1 MKKIFIVFTLVIIL
15 SVMSMPLFANGQSDN
30 GAAKA
35 EKSKVTFWLADY
47 EGIDHD
53 FVKQIASAFE
63 AKYPQYK
70 MDLVIVD
77 WNAMHDKLTTA
88 LAAGTPP
95 DASVIGTRWL
105 LEFMDLGAVVEPA
118 KYVSQSTFDNIAP
131 GAMEAKVDGTLMGI
145 PFAAG
150 SRFMA
155 INTSITDKVPQTMEE
170 LEKYAIEATKNGK
183 YGLIM
188 PGGKHTE
195 LTDFVYYFYAAGGD
209 FFDKDGKC
217 TVNSPAGVKALEFML
232 KLANEDKVV
241 QDGYLSQDRKQ
252 AQPIFFAGKAAY
264 VMIGAWAD
272 TEYGKVNA
280 DWKIKYAQI
289 PPFAGNKP
297 APLIVTDSIALYKDG
312 KNLEGIGKFIDFLYQ
327 DEWKAPLDKQMG
339 FPPVTI
345 SASKRPEFQTPMYAA
360 MAEANLNAKGWPL
373 VTGWAEASSIIIDA
387 TQKAFLGQMSA
398 KEALDWAAA
407 EVDKARAE

>member
-1 MKKIFIVFTLVIIL
+1 MKKIFIAVTLIVVL
-15 SVMSMPLFANGQSDN
+15 SVTSTSLFAGGQKE
-30 GAAKA
+30 GVEK
-35 EKSKVTFWLADY
+35 KSKVTFWLADY

-53 FVKQIASAFE
+53 FVKQIKTAFE
-63 AKYPQYK
+63 VAYTQYD

-77 WNAMHDKLTTA
+77 WDALHDKLTTS
-88 LAAGTPP
+88 LSAGTPP

-105 LEFMDLGAVVEPA
+105 LEFMDLDAVVAPG
-118 KYVSQSTFDNIAP
+118 KYISKATLNNIAP
-131 GAMEAKVDGTLMGI
+131 GAMEAKINGQLMGI

-155 INTSITDKVPQTMEE
+155 MNTSLATKVPATMEE
-170 LEKYAIEATKNGK
+170 LEKYAIEATKGGN
-183 YGLIM
+183 YGLIL

-209 FFDKDGKC
+209 FFDANGKC
-217 TVNSPAGVKALEFML
+217 TANSAAGVKALEFML

-241 QDGYLSQDRKQ
+241 QDGYMSQDRKQ
-252 AQPIFFAGKAAY
+252 AQPIFFGGKAAY

-272 TEYGKVNA
+272 TEYNKMNA
-280 DWKIKYAQI
+280 DWKIKYMQI

-312 KNLEGIGKFIDFLYQ
+312 KNLEGIGKFIDFLYK

-345 SASKRPEFQTPMYAA
+345 SAAKRPEFQTPMYKA
-360 MAEANLNAKGWPL
+360 MGEANLNAKGWPL
-373 VTGWAEASSIIIDA
+373 VTGWAETSSILIDA
-387 TQKAFLGQMSA
+387 NQKALLGQMSA
-398 KEALDWAAA
+398 KEALDWAAK
-407 EVDKARAE
+407 EIDKARAE

>member
-1 MKKIFIVFTLVIIL
+1 MKKVLLVLTLIL
-15 SVMSMPLFANGQSDN
+15 ILGVVSTNLFAKGQDE
-30 GAAKA
+30 GEAG
-35 EKSKVTFWLADY
+35 KSTVTFWLCDY

-53 FVKQIASAFE
+53 FVKEIAAAFE
-63 AKYPQYK
+63 AEYPEYE

-77 WNAMHDKLTTA
+77 WDSMHDKLTTS

-105 LEFMDLGAVVEPA
+105 LELMDLDSVVQPGD
-118 KYVSQSTFDNIAP
+118 YLSQSTFDNIAP
-131 GAMEAKVDGTLMGI
+131 GAMEAKIDGKLWGI

-155 INTSITDKVPQTMEE
+155 MNTSLATKVPSTMEE
-170 LEKYAIEATKNGK
+170 LREYAIEATKDGN

-195 LTDFVYYFYAAGGD
+195 LSEFVYYFYAVGGD
-209 FFDKDGKC
+209 FFDANGKS
-217 TVNSPAGVKALEFML
+217 TVNSAAGVKALEFML
-232 KLANEDKVV
+232 KLANDDKVL
-241 QDGYLSQDRKQ
+241 QEGYVSHSRKQ

-272 TEYGKVNA
+272 TEYNKMNA
-280 DWKIKYAQI
+280 DWDIQYLQI

-312 KNLEGIGKFIDFLYQ
+312 ENLEGVGKFLDFLYK

-345 SASKRPEFQTPMYAA
+345 SAAKRPEFQTPMYAA
-360 MAEANLNAKGWPL
+360 MGEANLNAKGWPL

-387 TQKAFLGQMSA
+387 NQKAFLGQMSA

>member
-1 MKKIFIVFTLVIIL
+1 MKKSFIVFALILIL
-15 SVMSMPLFANGQSDN
+15 SVSSTSLFAGGQKDS
-30 GAAKA
+30 GE
-35 EKSKVTFWLADY
+35 EKSTVTFWLSDY

-53 FVKQIASAFE
+53 FVKKIEVAFE
-63 AKYPQYK
+63 AENPQYD

-77 WNAMHDKLTTA
+77 WNAMHDKLTTS

-105 LEFMDLGAVVEPA
+105 LEFMDLDAVVSPV
-118 KYVSQSTFDNIAP
+118 KYVSQSTIDNIAP
-131 GAMEAKVDGTLMGI
+131 GAMEAKIGGVLMGL

-155 INTSITDKVPQTMEE
+155 MNTSLATKVPATMEE
-170 LEKYAIEATKNGK
+170 LREYAIEATKGGN

-195 LTDFVYYFYAAGGD
+195 LSDFVYYFYAAGGD
-209 FFDKDGKC
+209 FFDANGKS
-217 TVNSPAGVKALEFML
+217 TVNSAAGVKALDFML
-232 KLANEDKVV
+232 KLANDDKVV
-241 QDGYLSQDRKQ
+241 QEGYMAQDRKQ
-252 AQPIFFAGKAAY
+252 SHPIFFAGKAAY

-272 TEYGKVNA
+272 TEYNKMNA
-280 DWKIKYAQI
+280 DWKIQYMQI

-297 APLIVTDSIALYKDG
+297 APLIVTDSIAVYKDG
-312 KNLEGIGKFIDFLYQ
+312 KNLEGIGKFLDFLYK

-345 SASKRPEFQTPMYAA
+345 SAAQRPEFQTPMYKA
-360 MAEANLNAKGWPL
+360 MGEANLNAKGWPL
-373 VTGWAEASSIIIDA
+373 ITGWAEASSILIDA
-387 TQKAFLGQMSA
+387 NQKALLGQMSA
-398 KEALDWAAA
+398 KEALDWAAK
-407 EVDKARAE
+407 EIDKARAE

>member
-1 MKKIFIVFTLVIIL
+1 MKKAFIVACALIIAL
-15 SVMSMPLFANGQSDN
+15 SVTSTSLFANGKEES
-30 GAAKA
+30 GP

-53 FVKQIASAFE
+53 FVKQIAAAFE
-63 AKYPQYK
+63 EKYPQYQ

-77 WNAMHDKLTTA
+77 WNALHDKLTTA

-95 DASVIGTRWL
+95 DASIIGTRWL
-105 LEFMDLGAVVEPA
+105 LEFMDLDAIAAPD

-131 GAMEAKVDGTLMGI
+131 GAMEAKVNGKLMGI

-155 INTSITDKVPQTMEE
+155 INTALTDKVPATMEE
-170 LEKYAIEATKNGK
+170 LEKDAIAATKDGN

-188 PGGKHTE
+188 PGAKHTE

-209 FFDKDGKC
+209 FFDANGKC
-217 TVNSPAGVKALEFML
+217 TVNSPAGVKALSFMV
-232 KLANEDKVV
+232 KLANQDKVV

-264 VMIGAWAD
+264 VFIGAWAD
-272 TEYGKVNA
+272 TEYNKVSPS
-280 DWKIKYAQI
+280 WKIKYAQI

-312 KNLEGIGKFIDFLYQ
+312 KNLEGVGKFIDFLYQ
-327 DEWKAPLDKQMG
+327 DKWKAPLDKQMG

-345 SASKRPEFQTPMYAA
+345 SASKRPEFQTPMYQA

-373 VTGWAEASSIIIDA
+373 VTGWAEASSIIMDA
-387 TQKAFLGQMSA
+387 TQKAYLGQMSP
-398 KEALDWAAA
+398 KEALDWAAK
-407 EVDKARAE
+407 EVDKARGK

>member
-1 MKKIFIVFTLVIIL
+1 MC
-15 SVMSMPLFANGQSDN
+15 SSDLI
-30 GAAKA
+30 
-35 EKSKVTFWLADY
+35 ET
-47 EGIDHD
+47 
-53 FVKQIASAFE
+53 AFE
-63 AKYPQYK
+63 AEYPQYD

-77 WNAMHDKLTTA
+77 WNAMHDKLTTS

-105 LEFMDLGAVVEPA
+105 LEFMDLDAVVSPV
-118 KYVSQSTFDNIAP
+118 KYVSQSTIDNIAP
-131 GAMEAKVDGTLMGI
+131 GAMEAKIGGVLMGL

-155 INTSITDKVPQTMEE
+155 MNTSLTTKVPSTMEE
-170 LEKYAIEATKNGK
+170 LRKYAIEATKGGN

-209 FFDKDGKC
+209 FFNASGKS
-217 TVNSPAGVKALEFML
+217 TVNSAAGVKALEFML
-232 KLANEDKVV
+232 KLANDDKVV
-241 QDGYLSQDRKQ
+241 QEGYMSQDRKQ
-252 AQPIFFAGKAAY
+252 SHPIFFGGKAAY

-272 TEYGKVNA
+272 TEYNKMNA
-280 DWKIKYAQI
+280 DWNIKYFQI

-297 APLIVTDSIALYKDG
+297 APLIVTDSIAVYKDG
-312 KNLEGIGKFIDFLYQ
+312 KNLEGIGKFLDFLYK

-345 SASKRPEFQTPMYAA
+345 SAAQRPEFQTPMYKA
-360 MAEANLNAKGWPL
+360 MGEANLNAKGWPL
-373 VTGWAEASSIIIDA
+373 VTGWAEASSILIDA
-387 TQKAFLGQMSA
+387 NQKALLGQMSA
-398 KEALDWAAA
+398 KEALDWAAK
-407 EVDKARAE
+407 EIDKARAE

>member
-1 MKKIFIVFTLVIIL
+1 MKKSFIVFALILIL
-15 SVMSMPLFANGQSDN
+15 SVSSTSLFAGGQKDS
-30 GAAKA
+30 GE
-35 EKSKVTFWLADY
+35 EKSTVTFWLSDY

-53 FVKQIASAFE
+53 FVKKIEVAFE
-63 AKYPQYK
+63 AENPQYD

-77 WNAMHDKLTTA
+77 WNAMHDKLTTS

-105 LEFMDLGAVVEPA
+105 LEFMDLDAVVSPV
-118 KYVSQSTFDNIAP
+118 KYVSQSTIDNIAP
-131 GAMEAKVDGTLMGI
+131 GAMEAKIGGVLMGL

-155 INTSITDKVPQTMEE
+155 MNTSLATKVPATMEE
-170 LEKYAIEATKNGK
+170 LREYAIEATKGGN

-195 LTDFVYYFYAAGGD
+195 LSDFVYYFYAAGGD
-209 FFDKDGKC
+209 FFDANGKS
-217 TVNSPAGVKALEFML
+217 TVNSAAGVKALDFML
-232 KLANEDKVV
+232 KLANDDKVV
-241 QDGYLSQDRKQ
+241 QEGYMAQDRKQ
-252 AQPIFFAGKAAY
+252 SHPIFFAGKAAY

-272 TEYGKVNA
+272 TEYNKMNA
-280 DWKIKYAQI
+280 DWKIQYMQI

-297 APLIVTDSIALYKDG
+297 APLIVTDSIAVYKDG
-312 KNLEGIGKFIDFLYQ
+312 KNLEGIGKFLDFLYK

-345 SASKRPEFQTPMYAA
+345 SAAQRPEFQTPMYKA
-360 MAEANLNAKGWPL
+360 MGEANLNAKGWPL
-373 VTGWAEASSIIIDA
+373 ITGWAEASSILIDA
-387 TQKAFLGQMSA
+387 NQKALLGQMSA

-407 EVDKARAE
+407 EIDKARAE

>member
-1 MKKIFIVFTLVIIL
+1 MKKSIIVFALILIL
-15 SVMSMPLFANGQSDN
+15 SVSSTSLFAGGQKES
-30 GAAKA
+30 GE
-35 EKSKVTFWLADY
+35 EKSTVTFWLSDY

-53 FVKQIASAFE
+53 FVKKIEAAFE
-63 AKYPQYK
+63 AENPQYD

-77 WNAMHDKLTTA
+77 WNAMHDKLTTS

-105 LEFMDLGAVVEPA
+105 LEFMDLDAVVSPV
-118 KYVSQSTFDNIAP
+118 KYVSKSTIDNIAP
-131 GAMEAKVDGTLMGI
+131 GAMEAKIGGVLMGL

-155 INTSITDKVPQTMEE
+155 MNTSLATKVPSTMEE
-170 LEKYAIEATKNGK
+170 LREYAIEASKGGN

-209 FFDKDGKC
+209 FFDSKGKS
-217 TVNSPAGVKALEFML
+217 TVNSAAGVKALEFML
-232 KLANEDKVV
+232 KLANDDKVV
-241 QDGYLSQDRKQ
+241 QDGYMSQDRKQ
-252 AQPIFFAGKAAY
+252 SHPIFFGGKAAY

-272 TEYGKVNA
+272 TEYNKMNA
-280 DWKIKYAQI
+280 DWKIEYFQI

-297 APLIVTDSIALYKDG
+297 APLIVTDSIAVYKDG
-312 KNLEGIGKFIDFLYQ
+312 ENLEGIGKFLDFLYQ

-345 SASKRPEFQTPMYAA
+345 SASKRPEFQTPMYKA
-360 MAEANLNAKGWPL
+360 MGEANLNAKGWPL
-373 VTGWAEASSIIIDA
+373 VTGWAEASSILIDA
-387 TQKAFLGQMSA
+387 NQKALLGQMSA
-398 KEALDWAAA
+398 KEALDWAAKEIDAANA
-407 EVDKARAE
+407 E

>member
-1 MKKIFIVFTLVIIL
+1 MKKILIVVTLIVIL
-15 SVMSMPLFANGQSDN
+15 SVMSLPLFANGQKD
-30 GAAKA
+30 GGA

-53 FVKQIASAFE
+53 FVGKIADAFE
-63 AKYPQYK
+63 AAYPQYS

-105 LEFMDLGAVVEPA
+105 LEFMDLDAVVEPA
-118 KYVSQSTFDNIAP
+118 KYVSQATFDNIAP
-131 GAMEAKVDGTLMGI
+131 GAMEAKVNGTLMGI

-155 INTSITDKVPQTMEE
+155 INTSLTDKVPQTMEE

-217 TVNSPAGVKALEFML
+217 IVNSAAGVKALDFML

-252 AQPIFFAGKAAY
+252 AQPIFFGGKAAY

-272 TEYGKVNA
+272 TEYNKMNA

-312 KNLEGIGKFIDFLYQ
+312 KNLEGIGKFIDFLYK

-387 TQKAFLGQMSA
+387 TQKAYLGQMSA

>member
-1 MKKIFIVFTLVIIL
+1 MKKVVLIVALIAL
-15 SVMSMPLFANGQSDN
+15 MSVSAVSLFANGGQDA
-30 GAAKA
+30 GEAK
-35 EKSKVTFWLADY
+35 STVTFWLADY

-53 FVKQIASAFE
+53 FVGEIAAAFE
-63 AKYPQYK
+63 AKYPEYK

-77 WNAMHDKLTTA
+77 WNALHDKLTTA

-105 LEFMDLGAVVEPA
+105 LELMDLGAVVAPGE
-118 KYVSQSTFDNIAP
+118 YVSQSTFDNIAP
-131 GAMEAKVDGTLMGI
+131 GAMEAKIDGTLMGI

-155 INTSITDKVPQTMEE
+155 MNKSLASKVPATMEE
-170 LEKYAIEATKNGK
+170 LREYAIEATKDGN

-188 PGGKHTE
+188 PGAKHSE
-195 LTDFVYYFYAAGGD
+195 LSDFVYYFYAAGGE
-209 FFDKDGKC
+209 FFDANGKC

-232 KLANEDKVV
+232 QLALKDKVV
-241 QDGYLSQDRKQ
+241 QDGFMAQDRKESH
-252 AQPIFFAGKAAY
+252 PIFMGGKAAY

-272 TEYGKVNA
+272 TEYNKMNA
-280 DWKIKYAQI
+280 DWDIEYMQI
-289 PPFAGNKP
+289 PPFAGNDP

-327 DEWKAPLDKQMG
+327 DEWKAPLDKGMG

-345 SASKRPEFQTPMYAA
+345 SAAKRPEFQTPMYAA

-373 VTGWAEASSIIIDA
+373 VTGWVESASIIIDA
-387 TQKAFLGQMSA
+387 NQKAFLGQMSA

-407 EVDKARAE
+407 EVDKVRAE

>member
-1 MKKIFIVFTLVIIL
+1 MKKNLIVFALIVIL
-15 SVMSMPLFANGQSDN
+15 SVTSTSLFANGQ
-30 GAAKA
+30 K
-35 EKSKVTFWLADY
+35 EKSGPAKSTVTFWLADY

-77 WNAMHDKLTTA
+77 WNALHDKLTTA

-105 LEFMDLGAVVEPA
+105 LEFMDLGAVVQPK

-131 GAMEAKVDGTLMGI
+131 GAMEAKINGTLWGI

-155 INTSITDKVPQTMEE
+155 INTSLSDKVPATMEE
-170 LEKYAIEATKNGK
+170 LEKDAIAATKNGN

-188 PGGKHTE
+188 PGAKHTE
-195 LTDFVYYFYAAGGD
+195 LSDFVYYFYAAGGN
-209 FFDKDGKC
+209 FFDANGKC
-217 TVNSPAGVKALEFML
+217 TVNSAAGVKALNFML
-232 KLANEDKVV
+232 KLIDTDKVV
-241 QDGYLSQDRKQ
+241 QKGFLSQDRKQ

-272 TEYGKVNA
+272 TEYNKVSPS
-280 DWKIKYAQI
+280 WKIKYAQI

-327 DEWKAPLDKQMG
+327 DKWKAPLDKQMG

-345 SASKRPEFQTPMYAA
+345 SASKRPEFQTPMYKA
-360 MAEANLNAKGWPL
+360 MAEANLHAKGWPL
-373 VTGWAEASSIIIDA
+373 VTGWAEASSIIMDA
-387 TQKAFLGQMSA
+387 TQKAYLHQMSA
-398 KEALDWAAA
+398 KDALDWAAA
-407 EVDKARAE
+407 AVDKARGK